1 MLLANTHVIL
11 LKPDGLMKHFA
22 YKLIPPRP
30 TFNLDM
36 DDHEKTV
43 MNAHMQYWAA
53 LFASKKVI
61 VYGPVLDPGGVYGLA
76 VVEVETDDEARAIA
90 ENDPAVSSQVT
101 TFELSP
107 MLVGLSR

>member
-1 MLLANTHVIL
+1 
-11 LKPDGLMKHFA
+11 MKHFA

-43 MNAHMQYWAA
+43 MNAHMQYWAD

-61 VYGPVLDPGGVYGLA
+61 VYGPVLDPKGVYGLA
-76 VVEVETDDEARAIA
+76 VMEVETDDEARAIA
-90 ENDPAVSSQVT
+90 ENDPAVSSKLNTIEQST
-101 TFELSP
+101 KLGC
-107 MLVGLSR
+107 LIR